1 VSLGTIVIDEMVFP
15 ITDILLERGK
25 IFVRAE
31 VKGPVPERKEGVYEL
46 RLHGQD
52 GSFITMMRSRMQW
65 SEVWPGD
72 TLTIDFAMDTIVS
85 TPQGRSI

>member
-52 GSFITMMRSRMQW
+52 GS
-65 SEVWPGD
+65 
-72 TLTIDFAMDTIVS
+72 
-85 TPQGRSI
+85 